1 MCCGADSEVRAFWRL
16 CRATLAVDAS
26 DASTDAGDNAA
37 AGDNVAD
44 AADVADDAAD
54 VADDAADAADAACVT
69 DAADAANA
77 ADAACV
83 TYSAD
88 IADATDATHVALR
101 EVANARDV
109 ADVSYAF
116 SYGADGTDGVGY
128 VTNVS
133 DAHAIWREGT

>member
-1 MCCGADSEVRAFWRL
+1 M
-16 CRATLAVDAS
+16 AVDAS
-26 DASTDAGDNAA
+26 SASTDAGDNAA
-37 AGDNVAD
+37 AGDNVA
-44 AADVADDAAD
+44 DAAD

-101 EVANARDV
+101 EVANAIV

-116 SYGADGTDGVGY
+116 SYGAADGTDGVGY

>member
-1 MCCGADSEVRAFWRL
+1 MCCGVDSEVRACWRL

-44 AADVADDAAD
+44 AADVADGAAD

-88 IADATDATHVALR
+88 IADATDATHAALR

-109 ADVSYAF
+109 SYAF
-116 SYGADGTDGVGY
+116 SYGAADGTDGVGY